1 MSDKFEPII
10 VGFLCNWC
18 SYRAADLAGT
28 SRLHYS
34 PNMRPIRVM
43 CSGRVDPQFVLKAF
57 QNGADGVM
65 IAGCAPEEC
74 EHHGNYKTRRRMALL
89 KNVLQ
94 QFNIDPERLSAQ
106 WFSIGDSAKVKKA
119 ADEFVEKITEMGP
132 IAVSQPVG

>member
-1 MSDKFEPII
+1 
-10 VGFLCNWC
+10 
-18 SYRAADLAGT
+18 
-28 SRLHYS
+28 
-34 PNMRPIRVM
+34 
-43 CSGRVDPQFVLKAF
+43 
-57 QNGADGVM
+57 
-65 IAGCAPEEC
+65 
-74 EHHGNYKTRRRMALL
+74 MALL